1 MERSSRRERSR
12 DPDDGDAGTG
22 SRLRSRRIRDVRS
35 SMADSTSDGADTD
48 VSSAGHNLD
57 VPSGRQRRRKKHAR
71 KAEEETQTYERQSG
85 YEDEEEEDVDME
97 EEVNGS
103 RRKRSMSNVS
113 NQSSTSASSMTS
125 EPMTEE
131 QRCARLDQYMEE
143 LEQKKKMVEE
153 GTLAEYC
160 RRVAAFKEERNR
172 LLQTAELHKNLQL
185 KNGQDLYQFEV
196 QRAHHLWQND
206 RQVVK
211 EELLSRVDAV
221 MAKLQAE
228 MKVLSNTER
237 TMMPDRCKTSDGN
250 EFARMEYT
258 EKPQASAE
266 NDKQR
271 KAMEPEQ
278 EEGKVLEH
286 PIMAQGIS
294 MIKRRKMDLTK
305 TCPVDMSKLLAFEA
319 VRLPFDDICADITTI
334 VNDRKTTSKF
344 MVDHLPN
351 NGNPPFK
358 LERRRLFCDNYVFED
373 GDEVHISMPLVDE
386 RYTGTISSITDEAIY
401 IKLESGE
408 KARIFLPH
416 LERRRCVLKP
426 FLRGT
431 PSTGSLRIM
440 GWSEY
445 ETF

>member
-1 MERSSRRERSR
+1 ME
-12 DPDDGDAGTG
+12 D
-22 SRLRSRRIRDVRS
+22 
-35 SMADSTSDGADTD
+35 
-48 VSSAGHNLD
+48 
-57 VPSGRQRRRKKHAR
+57 
-71 KAEEETQTYERQSG
+71 
-85 YEDEEEEDVDME
+85 
-97 EEVNGS
+97 EVNGS

-113 NQSSTSASSMTS
+113 NHSSTSSSSMTS
-125 EPMTEE
+125 EPMTKE

-153 GTLAEYC
+153 GTLAEYF
-160 RRVAAFKEERNR
+160 RRVALFKEERNR
-172 LLQTAELHKNLQL
+172 LLQTADLQNNLQL
-185 KNGQDLYQFEV
+185 KNVKDLSQFEV

-206 RQVVK
+206 RQLVK

-228 MKVLSNTER
+228 MMVLSNTES
-237 TMMPDRCKTSDGN
+237 TMVPDRCKTSDGN
-250 EFARMEYT
+250 QFARMEYT
-258 EKPQASAE
+258 ENPQASDE
-266 NDKQR
+266 NDKLR

-294 MIKRRKMDLTK
+294 IKRRKMDLTK

-351 NGNPPFK
+351 NGNRRISRKNILHCF
-358 LERRRLFCDNYVFED
+358 LERRRLFCGNYVFED
-373 GDEVHISMPLVDE
+373 GDEVHISMPLVHE
-386 RYTGTISSITDEAIY
+386 RYTGTISSMDEAIY
-401 IKLESGE
+401 IKLESGQ

-416 LERRRCVLKP
+416 LERWRCVLKP

-431 PSTGSLRIM
+431 PSTGSLRTM

-445 ETF
+445 ETL

>member
-1 MERSSRRERSR
+1 MRIDFADNVNVLALLE
-12 DPDDGDAGTG
+12 DGDAGAG
-22 SRLRSRRIRDVRS
+22 SRLRSRRIRDARIS
-35 SMADSTSDGADTD
+35 TADSTSDGADTD
-48 VSSAGHNLD
+48 VSSAGPNLD
-57 VPSGRQRRRKKHAR
+57 VSSGRQRRREKHAR

-85 YEDEEEEDVDME
+85 YEDDEEEDVDME
-97 EEVNGS
+97 DEVNGS

-113 NQSSTSASSMTS
+113 NHSSTSASSMTS
-125 EPMTEE
+125 EPMREE

-172 LLQTAELHKNLQL
+172 LLQTAELHNNLQL

-206 RQVVK
+206 RQLVK

-228 MKVLSNTER
+228 MMVLSNTER
-237 TMMPDRCKTSDGN
+237 TMVPDRCKTSDGN
-250 EFARMEYT
+250 QFARMEYT
-258 EKPQASAE
+258 DKPQASAE
-266 NDKQR
+266 NDKQT

-286 PIMAQGIS
+286 PIVAQGIS
-294 MIKRRKMDLTK
+294 IKRRKMDLTK

-334 VNDRKTTSKF
+334 FLSSLNDDGCFACS
-344 MVDHLPN
+344 
-351 NGNPPFK
+351 
-358 LERRRLFCDNYVFED
+358 NYVFED
-373 GDEVHISMPLVDE
+373 GDEVHISMPLVHE
-386 RYTGTISSITDEAIY
+386 RYTGTISSMDEAIY
-401 IKLESGE
+401 IKLESGQ
-408 KARIFLPH
+408 KARIFLPY

-431 PSTGSLRIM
+431 PSTGSFRTM

-445 ETF
+445 ETL